1 MMLGRAG
8 DFEPGRRR
16 RDEWIPPWSF
26 EHWFMSV
33 GLQSVSDDEV
43 SEGPGGPSGM
53 RVFLGPASGGQ
64 RRRMKRCVQAFVRV
78 PGCVWGGL
86 LAVGDG
92 RSRGVRGHTF
102 GGDGACGVS
111 SVLPATEAGGLGGGG
126 GLAGSGGSGR

>member
-78 PGCVWGGL
+78 PGCVWVGL
-86 LAVGDG
+86 QAVGDE
-92 RSRGVRGHTF
+92 S
-102 GGDGACGVS
+102 
-111 SVLPATEAGGLGGGG
+111 
-126 GLAGSGGSGR
+126 GSGVPGHSLGSHGESEVSY